1 MGVWLAVA
9 TIISLA
15 YTSQL
20 LASLTAKEY
29 EPPVDYIEDVLDNEY
44 SFLCPESFLLGTLK
58 KDPRS
63 QVRIAVE
70 KHLTSYPFKGVHPPW
85 VINM

>member
-1 MGVWLAVA
+1 MDDP
-9 TIISLA
+9 
-15 YTSQL
+15 
-20 LASLTAKEY
+20 KEY
-29 EPPVDYIEDVLDNEY
+29 EPPVDRVEDVLDREY
-44 SFLCPESFLLGTLK
+44 GFLCAESFLLGTLRR
-58 KDPRS
+58 DPRP